1 MKKGLLILSI
11 IMVLVLMGVYSLNE
25 TEKAPADKSK
35 LATAAAP
42 VQKEESEPAAPVQKE
57 EPEPAQETA
66 VTPAEVH
73 FIDVGQGDCTL
84 IDVGETEV
92 LVDCGKAD
100 QSTKITGYL
109 EKYVDGDLDILIA
122 THPDEDHIGGLVGL
136 LQYYTVDTI
145 VDSGASKETTT
156 YNNYRDEVERR
167 GIHLMEDE
175 DTAFSLGEGN
185 SLQII
190 ETGDGNIDANEDSVV
205 CVFRCGNV
213 SVLLTGDM
221 GTETEAKNLSKF
233 PKVDVLKA
241 GHHGSA
247 YSTGKALLRKTKP
260 DYVIISAGKD
270 NEYGHP
276 APQTLERIQE
286 AGAISYSTIDQG
298 TIIMKTDGTTIS
310 FDFTGPTMVEEPAD
324 AATYGTGESTEDPA
338 VSITTE
344 KAGSDAP
351 YVGNVNSYKF
361 HHSWCK
367 SVKQM
372 AEHNKVFF
380 NTREEAVNAH
390 FKPCKNC
397 NP

>member
-11 IMVLVLMGVYSLNE
+11 IMVLILVIGCGIEE
-25 TEKAPADKSK
+25 TEKAPADEPESV
-35 LATAAAP
+35 AAENPA
-42 VQKEESEPAAPVQKE
+42 QKEVSEPVTK
-57 EPEPAQETA
+57 TA
-66 VTPAEVH
+66 EVKPAEVH

-109 EKYVDGDLDILIA
+109 ENYVDGDLDILVA
-122 THPDEDHIGGLVGL
+122 THPDEDHIGGLVGI

-205 CVFRCGNV
+205 CVFRCGDV

-221 GTETEAKNLSKF
+221 GTETEEKNLSKF
-233 PKVDVLKA
+233 PNVDVLKA

-247 YSTGKALLRKTKP
+247 YSTGKDFLNRVRP
-260 DYVIISAGKD
+260 DYVIISAGRD
-270 NEYGHP
+270 NDYGHP
-276 APQTLERIQE
+276 APQTLERIKE
-286 AGAISYSTIDQG
+286 AGAISYSTIDEG
-298 TIIMKTDGTTIS
+298 TIIMKTDGTAIS
-310 FDFTGPTMVEEPAD
+310 FDFTGPTKVEEPAG
-324 AATYGTGESTEDPA
+324 AATYGTGESKEDTA

-367 SVKQM
+367 SVSQM

-390 FKPCKNC
+390 FKPCQNC

>member
-11 IMVLVLMGVYSLNE
+11 IMVLILVIGCGIEE
-25 TEKAPADKSK
+25 TEKAPADEPESV
-35 LATAAAP
+35 AAENPA
-42 VQKEESEPAAPVQKE
+42 QKEVSEP
-57 EPEPAQETA
+57 
-66 VTPAEVH
+66 VTKIAEVKPAEVH

-109 EKYVDGDLDILIA
+109 ENYVDGDLDILIA
-122 THPDEDHIGGLVGL
+122 THPDEDHIGGLVGI

-205 CVFRCGNV
+205 CVFRCGDV

-221 GTETEAKNLSKF
+221 GTETEEKNLSKF
-233 PKVDVLKA
+233 PNVDVLKA

-247 YSTGKALLRKTKP
+247 YSTGKDFLNRVRP
-260 DYVIISAGKD
+260 DYVIISACRD
-270 NEYGHP
+270 NDYGHP
-276 APQTLERIQE
+276 APQTLERIKE
-286 AGAISYSTIDQG
+286 AGAISYSTIDEG
-298 TIIMKTDGTTIS
+298 TIIMKTDGTAIS
-310 FDFTGPTMVEEPAD
+310 FDFTGPTKVEEPAG

-367 SVKQM
+367 SVSQM

-390 FKPCKNC
+390 FKPCQNC

>member
-11 IMVLVLMGVYSLNE
+11 IIVLIVMGVYSLEE

-42 VQKEESEPAAPVQKE
+42 VQKEEPEPAAPVQKE
-57 EPEPAQETA
+57 ETEPAVEKTM

-122 THPDEDHIGGLVGL
+122 THPDEDHIGGLVGI

-270 NEYGHP
+270 NDYGHP

-338 VSITTE
+338 VSKGETLTIE
-344 KAGSDAP
+344 NAP
-351 YVGNVNSYKF
+351 YMVHLPSY
-361 HHSWCK
+361 HSSC
-367 SVKQM
+367 SGY
-372 AEHNKVFF
+372 
-380 NTREEAVNAH
+380 RLLG
-390 FKPCKNC
+390 
-397 NP
+397 